1 MGYTIMWNTDILNIP
16 YDYGIYDYV
25 EYGYIEYTIRLWN
38 IRLWDIRL
46 WDIRLYAIRLCGI
59 RIYGIYNVYES
70 PYGHNRMQQYKRCDT
85 MKQIYNIVVYK

>member
-1 MGYTIMWNTDILNIP
+1 MWNTDILNIP

-25 EYGYIEYTIRLWN
+25 EYGYIEYA
-38 IRLWDIRL
+38 IRL

-70 PYGHNRMQQYKRCDT
+70 PYGHNRIQQYKGCDT